1 MSEAETVQAL
11 ERSLR
16 ERAEKLAEE
25 CLAVAREK
33 RSRIRQEQSER
44 LRERERKEEQRAG
57 DEAERRRRRRVEA
70 VRHEQH
76 GALEQRRWQAIQEV
90 IAEMRGEFAA
100 IADDESRYLEQMR
113 QLLAAGAGALPDGP
127 LILQVNARDRER
139 LMANW
144 DALVGDAMRDRQI
157 SLSDEAAECTGGV
170 VVYTEDNRTRLDN
183 TFEGRLERHAG
194 SVARLIDEALFA
206 ETAEAEREPSW
217 EGS

>member
-144 DALVGDAMRDRQI
+144 DALVGEAMRGRQI

>member
-33 RSRIRQEQSER
+33 RSRIRQEHNER
-44 LRERERKEEQRAG
+44 LRERERKEEQRAC

-90 IAEMRGEFAA
+90 VAEMRREFAT
-100 IADDESRYLEQMR
+100 IVDDESRYLEQMR
-113 QLLAAGAGALPDGP
+113 QLLAAGAKALPDGP

-139 LMANW
+139 LTANW
-144 DALVGDAMRDRQI
+144 DALVGEAMPDRRI

-206 ETAEAEREPSW
+206 AKAETEREPSW